1 MNTVNVQID
10 ITSPTGRRLLREVE
24 KHPEIAKIEY
34 PLPEGMAGQ
43 KTYTHEEVWSK
54 VEEKLNDHYGSDL
67 KLEY

>member
-24 KHPEIAKIEY
+24 KYPEIAKIEY